1 LTIDDFVL
9 LCKAQNWIIERQ
21 IYLRGDTQ
29 VRSMPNLMA
38 ETAVFSIRRG
48 G

>member
-1 LTIDDFVL
+1 V
-9 LCKAQNWIIERQ
+9 IEKQ

-29 VRSMPNLMA
+29 IKRFPNLMA